1 MKGTRSFRTTSHVLG
16 LVTLVGRL
24 VQERLGYLLQSHGLS
39 FAQAVALVRL
49 WRSPDGTLRQ
59 SDLIESLTVSR
70 ALGSQLL
77 GELERMK
84 LIVRRIDSSDG
95 RRQVVALTESG
106 ANLETEVLK
115 VFDQVENELLTG
127 TSIAD
132 LDRTRTILLEML
144 ARSRAARK
152 DRE

>member
-1 MKGTRSFRTTSHVLG
+1 MTERSFRTTPHVLG

-24 VQERLGYLLQSHGLS
+24 IQERLSPLLQPYGLT

-59 SDLIESLTVSR
+59 SDLIGSLTVSR

-84 LIVRRIDSSDG
+84 LIDRRIDSSDG
-95 RRQVVALTESG
+95 RRQVVSLTDAGAALEG
-106 ANLETEVLK
+106 AVLE
-115 VFDQVENELLTG
+115 VFDRVEEDLLTDITG
-127 TSIAD
+127 DSVERVRSAL
-132 LDRTRTILLEML
+132 LDML
-144 ARSRAARK
+144 GRSRAARG
-152 DRE
+152 EGT